1 MNEPGQPGGLALQPA
16 APPDLGVA
24 VAALRARGAERLDPV
39 RFQFI
44 EALARRA
51 AQHSGAAREVMD
63 GKLAQALQDCGDRL
77 AQAVRV
83 GNPAADDLSNPGAGA
98 GVDAD
103 PDADSGAAQAPRSPL
118 ADLLRHIALQS
129 PAEADGRPTP
139 AGADLSTAPAEL
151 RTLRMFRS
159 TWSKLRVDQ
168 QLAESLAKLPENAGP
183 LNSNLLVLRS
193 LKLMRDTSPAYLK
206 CFMSYVDALL
216 WLDQASFAAAP
227 AKKIALGSEGVQ
239 KRKPA
244 RRKTS

>member
-1 MNEPGQPGGLALQPA
+1 MNESGQPGGLAAPAA
-16 APPDLGVA
+16 APPDLDAA
-24 VAALRARGAERLDPV
+24 VSALRARGAQQLDPV

-51 AQHSGAAREVMD
+51 DPHSGAARAVMD

-77 AQAVRV
+77 AQVLRV
-83 GNPAADDLSNPGAGA
+83 ANRAADDLANRDAAADAGA
-98 GVDAD
+98 
-103 PDADSGAAQAPRSPL
+103 GAAQAPRSPL

-129 PAEADGRPTP
+129 PAEADGRLTP
-139 AGADLSTAPAEL
+139 AGAALSTAPAEL
-151 RTLRMFRS
+151 RTLRVFRS

-168 QLAESLAKLPENAGP
+168 QLTESLAKVPENAGP

-193 LKLMRDTSPAYLK
+193 LALMRETSPAYLK

-216 WLDQASFAAAP
+216 WLDQASVAAAP
-227 AKKIALGSEGVQ
+227 AKKIALRNEGVQ

-244 RRKTS
+244 RRKPG

>member
-1 MNEPGQPGGLALQPA
+1 MG
-16 APPDLGVA
+16 
-24 VAALRARGAERLDPV
+24 
-39 RFQFI
+39 FQFI
-44 EALARRA
+44 QALARRA
-51 AQHSGAAREVMD
+51 DQHSGAARAVMD

-77 AQAVRV
+77 AQAVRLA
-83 GNPAADDLSNPGAGA
+83 NPAADDFANRDADADADADAGVGVGA
-98 GVDAD
+98 GVGMGVGADAD
-103 PDADSGAAQAPRSPL
+103 AVTAQAPRSPL
-118 ADLLRHIALQS
+118 ADLLRHIARQS

-139 AGADLSTAPAEL
+139 VGADLSPAPAEL

-168 QLAESLAKLPENAGP
+168 QLAESLAKVPENAGP

-216 WLDQASFAAAP
+216 WLDQASVAAAP
-227 AKKIALGSEGVQ
+227 AKKTALRSEGVP

-244 RRKTS
+244 RRNTG

>member
-1 MNEPGQPGGLALQPA
+1 M
-16 APPDLGVA
+16 
-24 VAALRARGAERLDPV
+24 RARGAHQLDPV

-44 EALARRA
+44 EALSRRA
-51 AQHSGAAREVMD
+51 ARHSGAARAVMD
-63 GKLAQALQDCGDRL
+63 CKLAQALQVCGDRL
-77 AQAVRV
+77 TQAVLV
-83 GNPAADDLSNPGAGA
+83 ANPAADDLSNRDAGAGVGAGA
-98 GVDAD
+98 GADRAADA
-103 PDADSGAAQAPRSPL
+103 GAAQAPCSLL
-118 ADLLRHIALQS
+118 AGLLRHIALQA

-139 AGADLSTAPAEL
+139 VGADLSTAPAEL

-168 QLAESLAKLPENAGP
+168 QLSESLAKVPENAGP

-216 WLDQASFAAAP
+216 WLDQASVAAAP
-227 AKKIALGSEGVQ
+227 AKKIALRNEGVQ

-244 RRKTS
+244 RRKPG

>member
-1 MNEPGQPGGLALQPA
+1 MNKSGQPGGLASPAA
-16 APPDLGVA
+16 APPDLNAA
-24 VAALRARGAERLDPV
+24 VSVLRARGAQQLDPV

-51 AQHSGAAREVMD
+51 DQHNGAAREVMD

-77 AQAVRV
+77 AQVLRV
-83 GNPAADDLSNPGAGA
+83 ANRAADDLASRDTAAAGA
-98 GVDAD
+98 AGA
-103 PDADSGAAQAPRSPL
+103 GAAQAPRSPL

-129 PAEADGRPTP
+129 PAEADGRPRP
-139 AGADLSTAPAEL
+139 AGAALASAPAEL
-151 RTLRMFRS
+151 RTLRVFRS

-168 QLAESLAKLPENAGP
+168 QLTESLAKMPENAGP

-193 LKLMRDTSPAYLK
+193 LKLMRETSPAYLK

-216 WLDQASFAAAP
+216 WLDQASVAAAP
-227 AKKIALGSEGVQ
+227 AKKIALRSGGVQ

-244 RRKTS
+244 RSKSG